1 MRKTIF
7 MIVTAASLVF
17 ASCKGNA
24 ESAEG
29 EATQTTET
37 SAAVEE
43 PAAEETASVVGVWKL
58 TDFNVDMEVPKG
70 QEKVLEDMKK
80 KMIESTVY
88 TFNEDGTMSFKN
100 HLVKETTGT
109 YTYADGKITIKNNT
123 TKQDETVTV
132 DELTSDKL
140 VISSEQGGRKA
151 TMSFA
156 K

>member
-1 MRKTIF
+1 MKKTIF
-7 MIVTAASLVF
+7 MIATAASLVF

-24 ESAEG
+24 EQSEDA
-29 EATQTTET
+29 TTET
-37 SAAVEE
+37 TTVTEE
-43 PAAEETASVVGVWKL
+43 PAAEEPATVVGVWKL

-70 QEKVLEDMKK
+70 QEKALEDMKK
-80 KMIESTVY
+80 KMIESTTY
-88 TFNEDGTMSFKN
+88 TFKEDGTMSFKN

-132 DELTSDKL
+132 EELTSDKL

>member
-7 MIVTAASLVF
+7 MIATATSLVF

-24 ESAEG
+24 ESAGG

-37 SAAVEE
+37 TT
-43 PAAEETASVVGVWKL
+43 AAEEPASVVGVWKL

-70 QEKVLEDMKK
+70 QEKVLEEMKK

-88 TFNEDGTMSFKN
+88 SFNEDGTMSFKN